1 MLLLWSPR
9 QTQEEVVVDNGV
21 VIVGGSGGIL
31 VVFPLTDG
39 KDEGTE
45 VSSGSGFPKGLRL
58 VFPSFQRLC

>member
-9 QTQEEVVVDNGV
+9 QIQEEVVVDNGV

-45 VSSGSGFPKGLRL
+45 ASGSGFPKGLRP